1 MLKININDLVY
12 YEEVSCHVHEWN
24 DDDKGWKNDDKGRN
38 GGMTDPLSV
47 SLSLSLPPRC
57 PFLLRLLLVAC
68 CDGALDR
75 V

>member
-47 SLSLSLPPRC
+47 SLSLTPSSLP
-57 PFLLRLLLVAC
+57 LLASLVAC
-68 CDGALDR
+68 RLL
-75 V
+75 